1 MLPPRRSRSD
11 VELRSGGD
19 GSGGDVVELLN
30 NLLGRRQPV
39 RLLEII
45 QQFNNVPVLFD
56 GD

>member
-1 MLPPRRSRSD
+1 MSSGKAAKRR
-11 VELRSGGD
+11 
-19 GSGGDVVELLN
+19 SGGDVVELLN